1 MRVNLLPA
9 IKMLGTISAKVT
21 ATPGESGWAQVHEFA
36 PDDPEKLRLR
46 GRLFAVVATK
56 KVEDSSGSIDT
67 IAAGRELIARLH
79 EEYFGNLEEKP
90 FNALKGATEK
100 VIEEFKS
107 SWGDVEIAVC
117 AVVGDVAYSAAGG
130 GPQVVICRKGAL
142 ATILA
147 TKDEVASA
155 SGYPQKGDV
164 MLLATKSFFEKI
176 SPGVIKGALE
186 SDSPEA
192 AAETFAPMI
201 HSEGS
206 QGTLGAVVIKFDGKG
221 EPLTEFQP
229 QTSVLPS
236 ESTGTP
242 EKAQTASVL
251 KQKLTKAVENVLKL
265 IPKRGVYVKAGVEDE
280 VFSQNRKLTLSVGII
295 LLLLLL
301 VSVGFGIRQ
310 KGINDLRKKYQGILG
325 EAQSEVDEAIS
336 LASVNPERSREL
348 FIDSQQKLS
357 QIEALKVKDPKVTD
371 LAKKIEDSRGAILG
385 EYEASPELFLDLS
398 LLSSGFKGDKISS
411 SGGNIFIL
419 DKSGKRVISVAADT
433 KKSKVVAG
441 PTVIDTAYDLAS
453 YQDNVFILTSDG
465 VYQLGL
471 HKTKVVDK
479 TWSGEALIYAFAG
492 NLYVLDKEGSSIYRY
507 AGLPGGTFGTQQNWL
522 ASGTKVDFS
531 GAISWT
537 MDGAIYILFP
547 NSKIL
552 KYSLGSP
559 QGFSLGGV
567 IPEIG
572 NIDAICADPENQSIY
587 LLDKAGKRVVAVD
600 KKGKYKAQ
608 YKGDQIAGATA
619 LVASEA
625 ERKIILLTGDKLLSI
640 EIKHL

>member
-1 MRVNLLPA
+1 
-9 IKMLGTISAKVT
+9 
-21 ATPGESGWAQVHEFA
+21 
-36 PDDPEKLRLR
+36 
-46 GRLFAVVATK
+46 
-56 KVEDSSGSIDT
+56 
-67 IAAGRELIARLH
+67 
-79 EEYFGNLEEKP
+79 
-90 FNALKGATEK
+90 
-100 VIEEFKS
+100 
-107 SWGDVEIAVC
+107 
-117 AVVGDVAYSAAGG
+117 
-130 GPQVVICRKGAL
+130 
-142 ATILA
+142 
-147 TKDEVASA
+147 
-155 SGYPQKGDV
+155 

-176 SPGVIKGALE
+176 SPGVIKAALE

-201 HSEGS
+201 HAEDGQGS
-206 QGTLGAVVIKFDGKG
+206 LGAVVIKFDGWG
-221 EPLTEFQP
+221 EPLAELQP
-229 QTSVLPS
+229 QTSIPAPKNARTSEKTPS
-236 ESTGTP
+236 
-242 EKAQTASVL
+242 ASVL
-251 KQKLTKAVENVLKL
+251 KQKLAGAIGRFFKI
-265 IPKRGVYVKAGVEDE
+265 IPRRGIYVRSGVEDE
-280 VFSQNRKLTLSVGII
+280 VFSQSRKLTLSVGII
-295 LLLLLL
+295 LLLLLV

-310 KGINDLRKKYQGILG
+310 KGINDLKKKYQGILG

-357 QIEALKVKDPKVTD
+357 QIEALKVSDPKVTD
-371 LAKKIEDSRGAILG
+371 LAKKIEESRGAILG
-385 EYEASPELFLDLS
+385 EYDTSPELFLDLS
-398 LLSSGFKGDKISS
+398 LLSSGFKGDRISS

-441 PTVIDTAYDLAS
+441 PTLIDLAYDLAS
-453 YQDNVFILTSDG
+453 YQDDVFILASDG
-465 VYQLGL
+465 VYQIGVN
-471 HKTKVVDK
+471 KTKVVDK
-479 TWSGEALIYAFAG
+479 TWSGDGLIYAFAG
-492 NLYVLDKEGSSIYRY
+492 NLYVLDKEGNSIYRY

-522 ASGTKVDFS
+522 APGTKVDFS
-531 GAISWT
+531 GATSWT
-537 MDGAIYILFP
+537 MDGAIYVLFP

-559 QGFSLGGV
+559 QGFSVGGV

-572 NIDAICADPENQSIY
+572 NVDAVCADPDNQYIY

-608 YKGDQIAGATA
+608 YKSDQIAGATA